1 MSIKFERTYFA
12 VTVRVWR
19 RKSGFTLQDVS
30 KSTDIPVSTL
40 SMIER
45 DEQIPKILELERL
58 CEIMGENPSTFFR
71 SAQKG

>member
-1 MSIKFERTYFA
+1 MYRFERTYFA

-19 RKSGFTLQDVS
+19 KRAGFTLQDLS
-30 KSTDIPVSTL
+30 ASTEISVSTL

-58 CEIMGENPSTFFR
+58 CDVMEENPSTFFR
-71 SAQKG
+71 NVTKG

>member
-1 MSIKFERTYFA
+1 MYRFERTYFA

-19 RKSGFTLQDVS
+19 KRAGFTLQDVS
-30 KSTDIPVSTL
+30 KSTDIAVSTL

-58 CEIMGENPSTFFR
+58 CEIMDENPSTFFR